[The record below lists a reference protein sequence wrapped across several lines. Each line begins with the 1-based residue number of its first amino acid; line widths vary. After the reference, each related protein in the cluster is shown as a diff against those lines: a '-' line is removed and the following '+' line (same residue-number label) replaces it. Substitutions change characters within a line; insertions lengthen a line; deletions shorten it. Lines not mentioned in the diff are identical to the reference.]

1 MYEVVKTFTNKDF
14 GKLRVVCIDNEFFL
28 ISKDLGEFLGYVNT
42 RNTTIT
48 HVDKKDRKHCLINT
62 SFGIQKMVVVNKNGV
77 YSLIY
82 NVKSQRGKNARDWII
97 QNVIPE
103 LYENK
108 ELSVLNLSQENERS
122 SNMNEIIKINYDSEQ
137 PTVLGRDLHKALE
150 VKTAYKDW
158 FPRMCD
164 YGFEEG
170 KDFNPLKNERVQ
182 IEGDREVSRQVTD
195 HQLTIPM
202 AKEICMLQRSEKGKM
217 FRQYFISIEEQWNTP
232 DVVIARALLMTNKKL
247 EELKNKNLLLKAEN
261 KALEVENTKK
271 ENIIQENQPKVD
283 FAEGITA
290 SKGTISMSQFAKMV
304 SKETGKTIG
313 RNAILLWLR
322 QQKILMRTNEPYQ
335 MYKKYFEYISVLNHW
350 GKGGFATR
358 VTGKGQKWLF
368 ERLRKAG
375 VIGEKK
381 NTKLVSVSVAQSDED
396 DYSWVDEI

>member
-1 MYEVVKTFTNKDF
+1 MNENKTMMINDTAVVVKEYK
-14 GKLRVVCIDNEFFL
+14 GKRVVTLKEIDQCHGRPDGTAKRNFQQNKQHLIDGIDYFTVKPSDVQKNEFRTFEIPNRGL
-28 ISKDLGEFLGYVNT
+28 TLLTESGYLMLVKSFTDDLAWDVQRQLVNT
-42 RNTTIT
+42 YFRNQGSTSTKIKVCDEST
-48 HVDKKDRKHCLINT
+48 DK
-62 SFGIQKMVVVNKNGV
+62 
-77 YSLIY
+77 
-82 NVKSQRGKNARDWII
+82 II
-97 QNVIPE
+97 DAYLPQADEPTRMLLRATFMAMN
-103 LYENK
+103 
-108 ELSVLNLSQENERS
+108 NLSNQVG
-122 SNMNEIIKINYDSEQ
+122 
-137 PTVLGRDLHKALE
+137 VL
-150 VKTAYKDW
+150 KT
-158 FPRMCD
+158 
-164 YGFEEG
+164 
-170 KDFNPLKNERVQ
+170 
-182 IEGDREVSRQVTD
+182 
-195 HQLTIPM
+195 
-202 AKEICMLQRSEKGKM
+202 
-217 FRQYFISIEEQWNTP
+217 
-232 DVVIARALLMTNKKL
+232 
-247 EELKNKNLLLKAEN
+247 EN
-261 KALEVENTKK
+261 KALEAENTKK

-335 MYKKYFEYISVLNHW
+335 MYKKYFEYIPVLNHW